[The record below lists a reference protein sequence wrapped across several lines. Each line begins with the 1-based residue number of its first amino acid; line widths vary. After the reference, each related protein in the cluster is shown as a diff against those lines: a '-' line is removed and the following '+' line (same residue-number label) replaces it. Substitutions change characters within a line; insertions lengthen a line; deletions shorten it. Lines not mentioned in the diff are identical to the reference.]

1 MLNFLACANR
11 PGGARRLVTFFCFAK
26 RKSPKKRRAAVRATA
41 LRCVV
46 PCAARMSRKFQKL
59 VCCAAFGHLKFLSV
73 SSCAA
78 QPCQNGTVGA
88 GTDTGPDSAERIA
101 FCSPNPNPIP
111 FSFSKPVLAGPSSAD
126 GGGRSGQTCLSRR
139 RVVWTAAGIEQR
151 RLPVAQRRDPD
162 CGSPF
167 FPLGFFGET
176 KKGNSPAGARPGL
189 VIRAKNVISA
199 SAPRPAH
206 PC

>member
-26 RKSPKKRRAAVRATA
+26 RKSPKKRRAAVRATT

-46 PCAARMSRKFQKL
+46 PCAARMRRKFQKL

-101 FCSPNPNPIP
+101 LCSPNPITR
-111 FSFSKPVLAGPSSAD
+111 SFSKPVLAEPSSAD

-162 CGSPF
+162 CGSPSLCLLS
-167 FPLGFFGET
+167 LGQKPRESE
-176 KKGNSPAGARPGL
+176 SPAGARPGL